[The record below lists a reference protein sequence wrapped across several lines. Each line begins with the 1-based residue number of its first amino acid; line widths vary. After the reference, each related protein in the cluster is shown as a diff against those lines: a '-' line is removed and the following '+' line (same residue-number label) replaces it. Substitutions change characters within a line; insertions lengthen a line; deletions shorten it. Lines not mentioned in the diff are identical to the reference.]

1 MASSAANLDLDAL
14 QRSPAGGSVLGH
26 QLFSPSL
33 AQTLSP
39 GAGPPAPVRSSLHH
53 VELRRILENKL
64 TSSTL
69 SYKAMLRNRR
79 KLNRSIQ
86 LQPIDQT
93 KGLEGSKG
101 DPNLDLI

>member
-1 MASSAANLDLDAL
+1 MTN
-14 QRSPAGGSVLGH
+14 
-26 QLFSPSL
+26 
-33 AQTLSP
+33 
-39 GAGPPAPVRSSLHH
+39 
-53 VELRRILENKL
+53 
-64 TSSTL
+64 STL